1 MTVLLSYRS
10 DLSIPKIE
18 LLLYTGPFILLAID
32 WTFNRIYIPASV
44 LLFYP
49 VVSYMLFV
57 VYKEIVLVENSPPGS
72 FPELN
77 VFEIE

>member
-1 MTVLLSYRS
+1 MTVLLSFRS
-10 DLSIPKIE
+10 DLSLPKIE

-32 WTFNRIYIPASV
+32 WTFNRIYMPASA

-57 VYKEIVLVENSPPGS
+57 VYKEIVLVENAPPGS
-72 FPELN
+72 IPELN